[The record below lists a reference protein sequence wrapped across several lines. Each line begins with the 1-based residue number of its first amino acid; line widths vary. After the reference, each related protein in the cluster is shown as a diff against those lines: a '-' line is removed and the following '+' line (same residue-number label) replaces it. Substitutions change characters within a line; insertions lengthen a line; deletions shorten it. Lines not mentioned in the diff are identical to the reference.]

1 MNFIK
6 TYILLVSLIFSTSC
20 SNLERDIVNIKKS
33 KRIEY
38 FYTNFYTNHNDQNI
52 FELKFYNDSYFN
64 VYNKGNLYIDSVL
77 FNKIYNQLSV
87 LNFNK
92 KNKINFTGTFC
103 QLVLINQ
110 DSIERLLVFNDD
122 NYFSDDGVKFVKN
135 DSLAY
140 QLRKSLNIYND
151 YPVIRRSAF
160 FKESKFFNLDT
171 IPDDSNRNDEIS
183 SYSDFIGQI
192 IPKY

>member
-1 MNFIK
+1 MDCNK
-6 TYILLVSLIFSTSC
+6 TCILLISLIFSTSC
-20 SNLERDIVNIKKS
+20 TNIESKIVNVKKS

-38 FYTNFYTNHNDQNI
+38 FYTNFYANHNDQNV
-52 FELKFYNDSYFN
+52 FELKFYDDSYFN
-64 VYNKGNLYIDSVL
+64 VYNKGDLYIDSVL

-87 LNFNK
+87 LKFNK

-103 QLVLINQ
+103 QLVLMNQ
-110 DSIERLLVFNDD
+110 DSMERLLVFNDD
-122 NYFSDDGVKFVKN
+122 NYFSDDGVKFVEN

-140 QLRKSLNIYND
+140 QLRKLLNIYND
-151 YPVIRRSAF
+151 YLVKRRTVL

-171 IPDDSNRNDEIS
+171 VSDDSHRNNEIS

-192 IPKY
+192 IPK